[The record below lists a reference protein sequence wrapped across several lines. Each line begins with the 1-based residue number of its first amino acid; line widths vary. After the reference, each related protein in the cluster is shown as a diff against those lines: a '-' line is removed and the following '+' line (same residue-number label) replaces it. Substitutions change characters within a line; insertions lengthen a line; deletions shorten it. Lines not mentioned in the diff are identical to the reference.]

1 MNSNEKTLSSNY
13 NIQDTASD
21 KLNDS
26 NTVQVPDEF

>member
-1 MNSNEKTLSSNY
+1 MTSNEKTLSSNNY
-13 NIQDTASD
+13 KQDSASD